1 MSEVTTS
8 LPTKLPRIDL
18 TCENN
23 EDIQFVG
30 KIARHKDGY
39 ITQTMEE
46 LIRDVYYDVYP
57 QSGQPAILG
66 VISVS
71 SDYIDL
77 PEDPMIEVVIETL
90 RGTALDYAVAE
101 ALEWIAPRAE
111 GGKLTFTSGAV
122 YEDKS
127 YGEKFAPSCSDSITS
142 YFINKH
148 QLSVTW
154 VPIDRGNEAGKKV
167 PLIGV
172 REQSTHHG
180 ATGDTLPEAVA
191 RYIVKSATPRPYVS
205 IPYSLLGHIDAE

>member
-167 PLIGV
+167 PLIGA
-172 REQSTHHG
+172 G
-180 ATGDTLPEAVA
+180 AVH
-191 RYIVKSATPRPYVS
+191 TPRRYRRYVTGSCSALHSEVSYSTS
-205 IPYSLLGHIDAE
+205 IRVHPVLSTRPHRR